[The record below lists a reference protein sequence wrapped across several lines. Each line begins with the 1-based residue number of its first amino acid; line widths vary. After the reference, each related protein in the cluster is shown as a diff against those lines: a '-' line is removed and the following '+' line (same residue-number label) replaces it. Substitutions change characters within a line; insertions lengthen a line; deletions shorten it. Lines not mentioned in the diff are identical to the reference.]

1 MGQAAL
7 EEPQA
12 SSADKGAVALRAF
25 FNIAKAWGLDEK
37 EQMSLLGLTSRST
50 LQSWKAGK
58 VSRLD
63 RDKLERI
70 SYILGIYKALHILL
84 PVRQIADEW
93 VHQPNTA
100 PIFGGRSALDRMT
113 AGNVADLQIV
123 RQYLDAELG

>member
-7 EEPQA
+7 AETQA
-12 SSADKGAVALRAF
+12 SSADTGAVALRAF

-93 VHQPNTA
+93 VRQPNTA

-123 RQYLDAELG
+123 RQYLDAERG